1 MGDLKDSLVDYESA
15 KKQLQ
20 EQSSECVALREQLA
34 TVTTALGRLR
44 EEQVRSKHAMTAKSL
59 LTLPGRLDRVC

>member
-20 EQSSECVALREQLA
+20 EQSSECIALREQLA
-34 TVTTALGRLR
+34 AVTTALGRLR
-44 EEQVRSKHAMTAKSL
+44 EEQVGSKYAVIANIVAYPART
-59 LTLPGRLDRVC
+59 P